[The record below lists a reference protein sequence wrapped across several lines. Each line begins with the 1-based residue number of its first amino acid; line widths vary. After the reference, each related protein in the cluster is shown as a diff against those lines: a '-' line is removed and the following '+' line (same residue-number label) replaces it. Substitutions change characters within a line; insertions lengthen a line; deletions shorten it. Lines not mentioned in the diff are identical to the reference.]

1 MRTHSRRPER
11 VGEMIRSHISAL
23 LIRGLRDP
31 RIGLT
36 TVTEVK
42 MTPDLK
48 QARVFVSV
56 LGTEEDRKRSLQG
69 LNSAAPHIRH
79 EIGILLRLR
88 NIPELTFIYDSSIE
102 QGARIE
108 ALLQQVKRPPESPS
122 EESDDKL

>member
-1 MRTHSRRPER
+1 
-11 VGEMIRSHISAL
+11 MIRSQISAL

-69 LNSAAPHIRH
+69 LNSAASHIRH
-79 EIGILLRLR
+79 EVGISLRLR

-102 QGARIE
+102 QGARIA

-122 EESDDKL
+122 EEPDDKL